1 MWLGL
6 VWPAFYLDGTAWDM
20 ACVYLLW
27 IGFWIGLGIDLD
39 GRALLFMACIVMPL
53 RSCLGLKVSFALP
66 LA

>member
-1 MWLGL
+1 MIG
-6 VWPAFYLDGTAWDM
+6 

-39 GRALLFMACIVMPL
+39 GRALLFMAGIVMPL